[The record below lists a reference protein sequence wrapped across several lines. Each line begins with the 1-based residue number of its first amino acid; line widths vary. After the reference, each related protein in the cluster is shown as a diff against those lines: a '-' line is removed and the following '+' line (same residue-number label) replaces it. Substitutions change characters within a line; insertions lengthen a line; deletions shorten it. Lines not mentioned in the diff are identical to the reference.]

1 MNLKKYIIVLQII
14 AFSFL
19 GLCPGYGAVDQG
31 FSINALPVPGQ
42 MVSSSAR
49 FDPTMLDGIHIY
61 PDNPLMFDFIVDTN
75 GQPDEVALKQQGQ
88 RLVKY
93 FLASLT
99 IPAQDQWVNLS
110 PYEKERIS
118 PVLFDQ
124 TAMGRDMLAQD
135 YVLKQMTAS
144 LIYPEKSLGKEF
156 WHRVYAQAQEKFGT
170 TQIPVNTFNKVWI
183 VADKVRLFSR
193 NNTVYIISS
202 HLKVMLEEDY
212 LALRKHTL
220 VPNTMSSIG
229 ANIVREIVLPE
240 VEKEVNTGRNFA
252 LLRQVYHS
260 VILAAW
266 YKKSLTEA
274 LLNQVYSD
282 QKKISG
288 INLSDSYKEQIFQR
302 YMRAYKKGVFNLIK
316 EDTDPVSAQ
325 VLPRKYFS
333 GGLHIVPGDFA
344 MVEDSPEVRKAVRRN
359 SNRYV
364 LTVHMDGMPSVG
376 KQPKDAAM
384 TIEQKLSRWVPLLN
398 IKTNHSP
405 ATDFYLGKV
414 NKVARFLRAKDMET
428 LIRKKLYVKKFKDVF
443 IIEEDTNTFQVGWHN
458 GNVYIE
464 RGFLNY
470 LEKLQEGGQDKFDLF
485 SRSVIRA
492 LVENQH
498 ESYHA
503 QYEYAKTLESA
514 KPEFAKLEKSFDF
527 DGIYERGLNTLVNNT
542 TPEDLQ
548 KKLGIPVVRHSGN
561 AVQNTESGTGQL
573 AAALEE
579 AVYRVAVNHMNG
591 EINLYNKA
599 RVSGDDPLSVKGKNL
614 KVGTLAY
621 AGNIPTDAHTI
632 LTALKSMA
640 ESKSDDFLIMLTKGD
655 RARKPALEEMFEPRF
670 EMSKIIF
677 EYIFGKMEGG
687 HIPLVRVM
695 PQLPND
701 QGLNGEEKVIPL
713 AELNKD
719 AESLDVA
726 YTAGGD
732 HFLSIA
738 GYREVTQE
746 SVEDFLYYARLPG
759 YKEILERIKEF
770 DDGEHID
777 DLNQLIQAAGEGRL
791 EELIQSQPTSAHK
804 IQMPL
809 LDTVSKLYLDNR
821 YLKTEPA
828 FRDKE
833 VKVRMISV
841 VRGPSLPDR
850 LRDQMI
856 DKKEIEVIENVGIDT
871 EISSTIIRK
880 GVIKF
885 FRSGEIDYDDFAF
898 APLPVLEYIFKPENR
913 HYLYFL
919 ARLQKANLP
928 KALTLMDPLAAPE
941 REQMIRAEENQGLK
955 KVIPPNFEIGESF
968 INDEHLTTTVSIVNT
983 QTKQPAVTMKYNV
996 QESIDN
1002 KGKPQTKI
1010 NFIEDEHVHHG
1021 VQAALA
1027 DALDKGLRRYIY
1039 RVNGA
1044 NLSELSEPD
1053 RAMGHQSVKVFSEPV
1068 EIPSYGGID
1077 FDPSNLDME
1086 ESGQKMDVHFDQ
1098 ALAEQFKRSG
1108 VSGFYPRI
1116 VNIEEMPDVFPP
1128 SSVSGKIQ

>member
-1 MNLKKYIIVLQII
+1 MNLNKYIVVLTLI

-19 GLCPGYGAVDQG
+19 GLCPGYGAVDQD
-31 FSINALPVPGQ
+31 FSINALPLPGH
-42 MVSSSAR
+42 MISPSAR
-49 FDPTMLDGIHIY
+49 FDPTMLDGIHIH
-61 PDNPLMFDFIVDTN
+61 PDNPLMFDFILDAD
-75 GQPDEVALKQQGQ
+75 GQTDEKVLKQEGQ
-88 RLVKY
+88 ELVKY

-99 IPAQDQWVNLS
+99 IPARDQWVNLS
-110 PYEKERIS
+110 PYEKSKIAPGS
-118 PVLFDQ
+118 FDQ

-135 YVLKQMTAS
+135 YVLKQLTAS

-156 WHRVYAQAQEKFGT
+156 WRRVYAQAQEKFGT

-202 HLKVMLEEDY
+202 HLKVLLEEDY
-212 LALRKHTL
+212 LALQKHAL
-220 VPNTMSSIG
+220 VPSTMSSIG

-274 LLNQVYSD
+274 LLNQIYSD

-288 INLSDSYKEQIFQR
+288 INLNDPFYKEQIFQR

-333 GGLHIVPGDFA
+333 GGVHIVPDDFA
-344 MVEDSPEVRKAVRRN
+344 MVDDSPAVRKTLHRN
-359 SNRYV
+359 SGRYV
-364 LTVHMDGMPSVG
+364 LSVHMDGMPSVR

-384 TIEQKLSRWVPLLN
+384 SIEQKLARWVPLLN
-398 IKTNHSP
+398 IKTNRSP
-405 ATDFYLGKV
+405 TTDFYLGKV

-428 LIRKKLYVKKFKDVF
+428 LIRKKLYVKRFKDVF
-443 IIEEDTNTFQVGWHN
+443 IIEEDTNTFQVGWHD
-458 GNVYIE
+458 GNLYIE

-470 LEKLQEGGQDKFDLF
+470 LEKFHASGQDKFDLF
-485 SRSVIRA
+485 SRTVIRA
-492 LVENQH
+492 LVDNQH
-498 ESYHA
+498 ENYHA

-514 KPEFAKLEKSFDF
+514 RPEFSRLERNFDF
-527 DGIYERGLNTLVNNT
+527 DGIYQRGLSTLVNNT

-548 KKLGIPVVRHSGN
+548 KKLGIPVVRHNGN
-561 AVQNTESGTGQL
+561 VVQNTESGTGQL
-573 AAALEE
+573 ESALEE

-599 RVSGDDPLSVKGKNL
+599 RVSEDDPVSVKGKNL

-640 ESKSDDFLIMLTKGD
+640 ESKSDDFLILLTKGD

-670 EMSKIIF
+670 EMSTIIF
-677 EYIFGKMEGG
+677 EYIFGKMEGD

-719 AESLDVA
+719 AESLDIA
-726 YTAGGD
+726 YTSGGD
-732 HFLSIA
+732 HYLTLS
-738 GYREVTQE
+738 GYKEVTQE
-746 SVEDFLYYARLPG
+746 SMEDFLYYARLPG
-759 YKEILERIKEF
+759 YKELLGRIRAF
-770 DDGEHID
+770 DDGSHTA
-777 DLNQLIQAAGEGRL
+777 DLDRLIQAAELGQL
-791 EELIQSQPTSAHK
+791 EELIQSQPSSVHK

-809 LDTVSKLYLDNR
+809 LDTVSKLYLDNM
-821 YLKTEPA
+821 YLRKHG
-828 FRDKE
+828 FKD

-841 VRGPSLPDR
+841 VRGPDTSDQ

-856 DKKEIEVIENVGIDT
+856 SNKEIEVVKNVGIDT

-885 FRSGEIDYDDFAF
+885 FRTGEIDYDDFAF

-913 HYLYFL
+913 QYLYFL

-928 KALTLMDPLAAPE
+928 QALPLMDPLATPE
-941 REQMIRAEENQGLK
+941 REQTIRAEENQALK
-955 KVIPPNFEIGESF
+955 KVIPPNFEIGESL

-983 QTKQPAVTMKYNV
+983 QTRQPAVTMKYNV

-1002 KGKPQTKI
+1002 KGKPQIKI

-1027 DALDKGLRRYIY
+1027 DALDAGLRRYIY

-1044 NLSELSEPD
+1044 NLSELSETD
-1053 RAMGHQSVKVFSEPV
+1053 RAMGHQNVKALSEPV
-1068 EIPSYGGID
+1068 AIPSYGGID

-1086 ESGQKMDVHFDQ
+1086 ESGQKIEVHFDQ
-1098 ALAEQFKRSG
+1098 ALAEQFKRRG
-1108 VSGFYPRI
+1108 VAGFYPRVI
-1116 VNIEEMPDVFPP
+1116 NIEEMPDILPLFGLSHTDQP
-1128 SSVSGKIQ
+1128 S